1 MTQSLP
7 TTSFP
12 IAPQILGVFI
22 VLASMLVV
30 LSLPWPFLF
39 VLFVI
44 GIVYIRLILV
54 KAKTIRDQT
63 NARHNE
69 QLREQH
75 ERDEAAT
82 LMKLLIDAADIP
94 IMATDDQ
101 GCITH
106 SNRNAQQMLRLNED
120 IIGLRFDELFTQQVL
135 HDLEKHAR
143 EGEQGHARLSF
154 PIAGEM
160 REFDVSADPVI
171 ALQYKALHG
180 AVLTFRDITELSL
193 AMTLKA
199 DFVANA
205 SHELRTPIASIK
217 GAAETLAGPARND
230 DGMSARLIEMI
241 TNNATRLE
249 LLASDLL
256 DLSRLEAQDQSPELQ
271 SIDLSDLIAKI
282 IHDSTQAAT
291 RRKLKVVSEISSEI
305 DLIHTDP
312 MLLSLILR
320 NLVQN
325 AIKFAH
331 EETTIKVAAE
341 VDSITSD
348 RTVSVPSSL
357 DGTMGVRIRVVDK
370 GIGIPL
376 TQQQRIFE
384 RFFQVDDARSGSSA
398 KRGTGLGLAI
408 VKHASKRLGG
418 AVSLESVYQEGS
430 TFIIELPRCIHGTPE

>member
-22 VLASMLVV
+22 VLASVLVV